1 MKIKRFSQR
10 SFSIEYNPT
19 TKKYEGKVD
28 WKDRIKGAAFLGTT
42 GAGVGALL
50 GGTVGKPGKGALI
63 GAGIGTGLS
72 TYFARQSRFDKH
84 NKKIDQENQEREAR
98 RKAGKPIFN
107 SSEIN
112 KYKNKPEL
120 KWLPREYWKLLD
132 IKLELEPLMPKFGDG
147 DEYVWLYV
155 KKPWDIEE
163 VYDFDEEKC
172 NPYLISLGVQEYDS
186 IGYYSRSKKW
196 FIGYEDYDGFYKG
209 EKQIPNLKQ
218 FLIKAFQSDLAFM
231 KKNKFGWEDD
241 EVESVV
247 KYQERALQLLKK
259 I

>member
-1 MKIKRFSQR
+1 MIILRQKTYSIK
-10 SFSIEYNPT
+10 YNPT

-28 WKDRIKGAAFLGTT
+28 WRDRAKSAAVLGTT

-50 GGTVGKPGKGALI
+50 GGAVGKPGKGALI

-72 TYFARQSRFDKH
+72 TYLTRQSRIDKY

-98 RKAGKPIFN
+98 QKAVKPVFN

-120 KWLPREYWKLLD
+120 KWLPKEYWKLLD
-132 IKLELEPLMPKFGDG
+132 IKLELEPLMPNFGDG

-163 VYDFDEEKC
+163 VYDFDEEIC
-172 NPYLISLGVQEYDS
+172 NPHLISLGVQEYDS
-186 IGYYSRSKKW
+186 IGYYSKSKKW
-196 FIGYEDYDGFYKG
+196 FIGYDDYDGFYNG

-218 FLIKAFQSDLAFM
+218 FLIKAFQSDLVFM
-231 KKNKFGWEDD
+231 KRNEFGWEED
-241 EVESVV
+241 EVESVI
-247 KYQERALQLLKK
+247 KYQEKAIQLLKK

>member
-1 MKIKRFSQR
+1 MIILRQKTYSIK
-10 SFSIEYNPT
+10 YNPT

-28 WKDRIKGAAFLGTT
+28 WRDRAKSAAVLGTT

-50 GGTVGKPGKGALI
+50 GGAVGKPGKGALI

-72 TYFARQSRFDKH
+72 TYLTRQSRIDKH

-98 RKAGKPIFN
+98 QKAGKPVFN

-120 KWLPREYWKLLD
+120 KWLPKEYWKLLD
-132 IKLELEPLMPKFGDG
+132 IKLEIEPLMPNFGDG

-163 VYDFDEEKC
+163 VYDFDEEIC

-186 IGYYSRSKKW
+186 IGYYSKSKKW
-196 FIGYEDYDGFYKG
+196 FIGYDDYDGLYNGK
-209 EKQIPNLKQ
+209 KQIPNLKQ
-218 FLIKAFQSDLAFM
+218 FLIKAFQTDLAFM
-231 KKNKFGWEDD
+231 KKNEFGWEDD
-241 EVESVV
+241 EVESVIR
-247 KYQERALQLLKK
+247 YQERALQLLKK

>member
-1 MKIKRFSQR
+1 MKIKRFNKR
-10 SFSIEYNPT
+10 LFSIKYNPT

-28 WKDRIKGAAFLGTT
+28 WKDRVKGAAFLGTT

-50 GGTVGKPGKGALI
+50 GGTVGKPRKGALI

-72 TYFARQSRFDKH
+72 AYLARQSRFDKH
-84 NKKIDQENQEREAR
+84 NKKIDQKNEERVAR
-98 RKAGKPIFN
+98 KPKFT

-120 KWLPREYWKLLD
+120 KWLPKEYWKLLD

-163 VYDFDEEKC
+163 VYDFDEEIC

-186 IGYYSRSKKW
+186 IGYYSKSKKW
-196 FIGYEDYDGFYKG
+196 FIGYDDYDGFYRG
-209 EKQIPNLKQ
+209 EKQIPDLKQ
-218 FLIKAFQSDLAFM
+218 FIIRAFQTDLALM
-231 KKNKFGWEDD
+231 KKNEFGWEDD
-241 EVESVV
+241 EVESVI
-247 KYQERALQLLKK
+247 KYQEKALQLLKRL
-259 I
+259 